1 MPATVE
7 LLERDE
13 ELAAIEGLLDAT
25 PAGAGGPLMV
35 EGEAGA
41 GKTSL
46 LDAAAGLA
54 ERREM
59 LVLRARGGEYE
70 RDFPYGVVRQLFEPL
85 LTGKDS
91 SAQLLS
97 GSAALAAP
105 VFDAGAGPDGDP
117 FSVQHGLYWLTVEL
131 ASSAPLR
138 LLVDDAQWADQASL
152 RALAYIARRLDGLA
166 ACLLLTVR
174 TGEPGEPVQLL
185 DEIRREC
192 RGRMIEPP
200 PLSVS
205 AAAALVEAEVGQELT
220 QRFAESCREATAGN
234 PFLLAELARTIA
246 PEELARGDEEM
257 DRLAELAAAGVSRSI
272 LTRLARL
279 GERSV
284 EVARAVAVLEP
295 NADLRL
301 IAGLSGLGQDE
312 VRESGEQLIAARL
325 LSDARSLSFVHPLVR
340 AAVLTE
346 ISEPARAAVHGRAAR
361 LLEEDDFEVD
371 TVAAHLLLSEPAA
384 DDWVVDVLRRAAA
397 AALGRGAPDAAV
409 RYLRRALREPPARDE
424 RLAVSC
430 ELGAALL
437 RANDPEGLQI
447 LTTVRGAIDD
457 PVLRAEVAMELASSI
472 GLRKGGE
479 QAAVLLE
486 ESLAEVGGPTSELGL
501 MLRGWLLLQVV
512 WGLERIPDVL
522 PDRDEKLPLDTIAGR
537 FVQQQGAFFA
547 ALGLGSVEHG
557 RELAEAVV
565 VDVELLIEDAMEGL
579 PPQGAILA
587 LVLADRGDM
596 VTDLVGIGID
606 GSRRRGVLP
615 GVAGG
620 YGVRA
625 LCNLLDG
632 DLRAAQADVE
642 VAIDLGRRFAFA
654 STIALW
660 TAVAVRTLVER
671 GDFSAAEALLA
682 DPWVGGAHLFGNP
695 GAIFLCARGEL
706 RCATG
711 RHAEARHDF
720 LAAAER
726 LEWLPYPNPEIHPW
740 RPGLALCEAALGNA
754 EEARRLAG
762 ETVELARQAKGR
774 RGVGIALRV
783 QGTVADGEAQIDL
796 LREASEVLAGT
807 RARVQHA
814 RALVELG
821 SALRR
826 ANRRKEAREP
836 LREGLA
842 IAHRC
847 GAAHL
852 EERART
858 ELQAAGARPRKVLLA
873 GVDALTPSE
882 LRVAQMAAEGMTN
895 REIAQALTV
904 TPKTVETHMRHI
916 FQKLDVGRRTE
927 LPSALEA
934 GPGA

>member
-1 MPATVE
+1 MPATAE
-7 LLERDE
+7 LLERDD
-13 ELAAIEGLLDAT
+13 ELATIEGLLDAT
-25 PAGAGGPLMV
+25 TEGAGGLLMV

-54 ERREM
+54 AEREM
-59 LVLRARGGEYE
+59 LVLGARGGEYE

-91 SAQLLS
+91 RAELLS

-105 VFDAGAGPDGDP
+105 VFDAAGGPDGDP
-117 FSVQHGLYWLTVEL
+117 FSVQHGLYWLVVEL
-131 ASSAPLR
+131 ASSAPLL

-152 RALAYIARRLDGLA
+152 RALAYIARRLEGVA
-166 ACLLLTVR
+166 ACLLPTVR
-174 TGEPGEPVQLL
+174 TGDPGEPVQLL
-185 DEIRREC
+185 DEIRRES
-192 RGRMIEPP
+192 RGRTIEPP
-200 PLSVS
+200 PLSI
-205 AAAALVEAEVGQELT
+205 AAATALVEAEVGHELT

-234 PFLLAELARTIA
+234 PFLLAELARTIS
-246 PEELARGDEEM
+246 PEELNRGDEGI
-257 DRLAELAAAGVSRSI
+257 DRLGELAAAGVSRSI

-284 EVARAVAVLEP
+284 QVARAVAVLEP
-295 NADLRL
+295 NAELRL
-301 IAGLSGLGQDE
+301 IADLTGLAREE
-312 VRESGEQLIAARL
+312 VRASGEQLIAARL
-325 LSDARSLSFVHPLVR
+325 LVDARSLSFVHPLVR

-346 ISEPARAAVHGRAAR
+346 ISEPARAAVHGSAAR
-361 LLEEDDFEVD
+361 LLDGDGFEVD
-371 TVAAHLLLSEPAA
+371 TVAAHLLLAEPAA

-409 RYLRRALREPPARDE
+409 RYLRRALREPPAQGE
-424 RLAVSC
+424 RLAVSR

-479 QAAVLLE
+479 QAAGLLE
-486 ESLAEVGGPTSELGL
+486 ESLAEVGDPSGELGL

-512 WGLERIPDVL
+512 WGLERIPDAL
-522 PDRDEKLPLDTIAGR
+522 PGQDEKLPLGTIAGR

-547 ALGLGSVEHG
+547 AFGLGSVEHG

-565 VDVELLIEDAMEGL
+565 VDVPPLIEDAMEGL

-596 VTDLVGIGID
+596 VTDLASLGID
-606 GSRRRGVLP
+606 CSRRRGVLP

-625 LCNLLDG
+625 LCGLLDG
-632 DLRAAQADVE
+632 DLRAAQADIE

-654 STIALW
+654 PTIALW
-660 TAVAVRTLVER
+660 SAVAVRTLVDR
-671 GDFSAAEALLA
+671 GDLAAAEALLD
-682 DPWVGGAHLFGNP
+682 DPWVSGAHLFGNP

-706 RCATG
+706 RYATG

-726 LEWLPYPNPEIHPW
+726 LEWLPNANPEIHPW

-762 ETVELARQAKGR
+762 EAVELAREAEGR
-774 RGVGIALRV
+774 RGIGISLRAHGIV
-783 QGTVADGEAQIDL
+783 TEGEGRIDL
-796 LREASEVLAGT
+796 LREAAETLAGT
-807 RARVQHA
+807 RARVQYV

-826 ANRRKEAREP
+826 ANHRKEAREP
-836 LREGLA
+836 LREGLD

-847 GAAHL
+847 GAALL

-904 TPKTVETHMRHI
+904 TPKTVETHMRHV

-927 LPSALEA
+927 LPAALEA
-934 GPGA
+934 EPGA